1 MSRTVGPDRVVVIND
16 DAVERGGAAA
26 IALAGARLVAARGIP
41 VTFLSGSDEI
51 APDLAA
57 GGITTGVLGGRQLL
71 ERGRLS
77 AAASGLYDA
86 RTKTALAR
94 WIDAHDTPRTV
105 YHLHNWH
112 KVLSPSAFV
121 ALRPI
126 AARLVMSAH
135 DFFLACPNGAYFHY
149 PRQHECDLVPNGAA
163 CVATACDRRH
173 YAHKLWRVA
182 RHGLRHRLFDLTASE
197 ARVIAVHEA
206 MVPLLTRGPIAP
218 DCIRVLRNPVTPWR
232 PTRVAAENNRD
243 IFFVGRLD
251 GDKGAHLLAHAAR
264 RVGAR
269 LRLIGDGPLAAEIA
283 EICPTAEFLGWRR
296 RDEISELVSSARL
309 VVSPTVNREPFGLV
323 ALEALMSGIPV
334 IVAQSSPFA
343 DEIVDRQ
350 LGLAGNPHNE
360 RALAGAIATLLRDDL
375 LVRRMSCRAVAEAR
389 RLAPTPA
396 QWCDRLL
403 ALYAERL
410 GDPIAPHDESAAVA
424 PASIEAAGDG

>member
-1 MSRTVGPDRVVVIND
+1 MSRTIGPDRVVVIND

-26 IALAGARLVAARGIP
+26 IALAGAKLVAARGTP
-41 VTFLSGSDEI
+41 VTFLSGNDEV

-57 GGITTGVLGGRQLL
+57 HGIATVVLGGRQLL
-71 ERGRLS
+71 ARGRWS
-77 AAASGLYDA
+77 AAASGLYDPA
-86 RTKTALAR
+86 TQVALAR
-94 WIDAHDTPRTV
+94 WIDGHDTPRTV

-121 ALRPI
+121 ALRPV

-149 PRQHECDLVPNGAA
+149 PRERECDLVPNGVS
-163 CVATACDRRH
+163 CVATSCDRRR

-182 RHGLRHRLFDLTASE
+182 RHGLRHRLFDLTTSE
-197 ARVIAVHEA
+197 AQVIAVHETMA
-206 MVPLLTRGPIAP
+206 PLLARGPIAP
-218 DCIRVLRNPVTPWR
+218 GCIRVLRNPVTPWR
-232 PTRVAAENNRD
+232 ANRVAAENNRD

-251 GDKGAHLLAHAAR
+251 GDKGAHLLARAAQH
-264 RVGAR
+264 VGAR
-269 LRLIGDGPLAAEIA
+269 LRLIGDGPLAADIA
-283 EICPTAEFLGWRR
+283 RICPNAEFLVWRS
-296 RDEISELVSSARL
+296 RDEISELVSSARV

-334 IVAQSSPFA
+334 IVARSSPFA

-350 LGLAGNPHNE
+350 LGLACNPHNE
-360 RALAGAIATLLRDDL
+360 RSLAEAIATLLRDDL

-389 RLAPTPA
+389 QMAPTPA

-403 ALYAERL
+403 ALYADRL
-410 GDPIAPHDESAAVA
+410 GEPIASRGEIDTA
-424 PASIEAAGDG
+424 PPTNVEAAGDG

>member
-26 IALAGARLVAARGIP
+26 IALASARLVAARGIP
-41 VTFLSGSDEI
+41 VTFLSGNEEI
-51 APDLAA
+51 APDLVAC
-57 GGITTGVLGGRQLL
+57 GITTVVLGGRQLL
-71 ERGRLS
+71 ERSRFS
-77 AAASGLYDA
+77 AAASGLYDPA
-86 RTKTALAR
+86 TQTALAR
-94 WIDAHDTPRTV
+94 WIGANDTPRTV

-121 ALRPI
+121 ALRPV

-149 PRQHECDLVPNGAA
+149 PRQHECDLAPNGAA
-163 CVATACDRRH
+163 CIATACDRRH

-197 ARVIAVHEA
+197 AQVIAVHET
-206 MVPLLTRGPIAP
+206 MVSLLARGPIAP

-232 PTRVAAENNRD
+232 TSRIPAENNRD

-251 GDKGAHLLAHAAR
+251 GDKGAHLLARAAQ

-283 EICPTAEFLGWRR
+283 QICPNAEFLGWRS
-296 RDEISELVSSARL
+296 RDEISELVSTARI
-309 VVSPTVNREPFGLV
+309 VVSPTVNREPLGLV

-343 DEIVDRQ
+343 DEIVDQQ
-350 LGLAGNPHNE
+350 LGLACNPHNE
-360 RALAGAIATLLRDDL
+360 RALAGALATLLRDDL

-389 RLAPTPA
+389 QLAPTPA

-403 ALYAERL
+403 ALYANRL
-410 GDPIAPHDESAAVA
+410 GETVAAHDEIGTAA
-424 PASIEAAGDG
+424 PATIEAAGDG